1 MQPAASLFDQPWP
14 VRRFDVIDSTSEEA
28 RRVVASGDRGPVWLV
43 AAQQTAGRG
52 RQGRVWDSPT
62 GNLFATACFPF
73 DYPLAQAALVSFSA
87 GLALLDA
94 VRMVGAET
102 SGLRLKW
109 PNDVLAAGAK
119 MSGILVETV
128 TPPGGGLNLAVG
140 MGVNIE
146 TAPAVPGRETCRVR
160 DLPGGANV
168 TANDFLTRLDIAL
181 RSRLRR
187 LVAEGFG
194 PTRADWLAVSAH
206 LGLAVETRTAH
217 GVVAGVMRGLGDDG
231 ALILETANGEAI
243 VRAGDV
249 SLVG

>member
-1 MQPAASLFDQPWP
+1 MSGPASLFDQPWP
-14 VRRFDVIDSTSEEA
+14 VRRFDVLDSTSEEA
-28 RRVVASGDRGPVWLV
+28 RRVVAGGDRGPVWLV

-73 DYPLAQAALVSFSA
+73 DYPLSQAALVSFSA

-94 VRMVGAET
+94 IRMLGAET
-102 SGLRLKW
+102 SSLRLKW

-119 MSGILVETV
+119 LSGILVETV
-128 TPPGGGLNLAVG
+128 AVPGGGLNLAVG
-140 MGVNIE
+140 MGVNVE
-146 TAPAVPGRETCRVR
+146 TAPVVPGRETCRVR
-160 DLPGGANV
+160 DFPGCAAL
-168 TANDFLTRLDIAL
+168 TASDVLSRLDIAL

-187 LVAEGFG
+187 LVSEGFG
-194 PTRADWLAVSAH
+194 PTRADWLALSAH
-206 LGLAVETRTAH
+206 LGQTVETRTAK

-231 ALILETANGEAI
+231 ALILETPDGEAV